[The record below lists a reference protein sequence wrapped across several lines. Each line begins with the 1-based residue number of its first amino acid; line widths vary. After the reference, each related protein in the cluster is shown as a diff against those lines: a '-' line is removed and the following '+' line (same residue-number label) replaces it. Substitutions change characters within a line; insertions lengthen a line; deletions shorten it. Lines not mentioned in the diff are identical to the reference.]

1 MEERM
6 EERKEETKQESRNE
20 QLLRH
25 KIECMLFVAGDPV
38 AITELARVLDLPM
51 PKMRN
56 LLSEMEYSYRVEG
69 RGVQLLVTHD
79 TAQLVSNRDYIEE
92 VKQLVNPD
100 ETKSVSQSLLE
111 TLAVIAYRQPVTRAD
126 VERVRGVRCDYA
138 VTQLQK
144 LDLIVEV
151 GRKDV
156 VGHPTLFGTTDKFL
170 RQFGIHTVDEM
181 PNFQHY
187 SQEIIEDSSEEIPVV

>member
-1 MEERM
+1 MEERT
-6 EERKEETKQESRNE
+6 EENKQETRSE
-20 QLLRH
+20 QVLRH

-38 AITELARVLDLPM
+38 AIAELARVLDLSTPNT
-51 PKMRN
+51 RT

-100 ETKSVSQSLLE
+100 ETKNVSQSLLE

-144 LDLIVEV
+144 LGLIVEV

-170 RQFGIHTVDEM
+170 RQFGIHAVDEM
-181 PNFQHY
+181 PNFLHY
-187 SQEIIEDSSEEIPVV
+187 SQEIFEDSSEEIPVV

>member
-1 MEERM
+1 MEEQIVSQ
-6 EERKEETKQESRNE
+6 TVY
-20 QLLRH
+20 H
-25 KIECMLFVAGDPV
+25 KIECLLFVAGDPV

-51 PKMRN
+51 PKMRLTLAQMEQHY
-56 LLSEMEYSYRVEG
+56 LLEG

-92 VKQLVNPD
+92 VKQLLNPD

-111 TLAVIAYRQPVTRAD
+111 TLAVIAYRQPVTRSD

-144 LDLIVEV
+144 LNLIVEV

-170 RQFGIHTVDEM
+170 RQFGIHSVEEM
-181 PNFQHY
+181 PNFMHY

>member
-6 EERKEETKQESRNE
+6 EERNEETKQESRNE
-20 QLLRH
+20 QVLWH

-38 AITELARVLDLPM
+38 AIAELARVLDLPT
-51 PKMRN
+51 PKTRT

-100 ETKSVSQSLLE
+100 ETKNVSQSLLE

-144 LDLIVEV
+144 LGLIVEV

-170 RQFGIHTVDEM
+170 RQFGIHAVDEM
-181 PNFQHY
+181 PNFLHY
-187 SQEIIEDSSEEIPVV
+187 SQEIFEDSSEEIPVV

>member
-1 MEERM
+1 MEERL
-6 EERKEETKQESRNE
+6 EEKKEEIKSDPH
-20 QLLRH
+20 LWH

-38 AITELARVLDLPM
+38 AINELARVLDLPM
-51 PKMRN
+51 QKMRHT
-56 LLSEMEYSYRVEG
+56 LSEMEYSYQVEG

-79 TAQLVSNRDYIEE
+79 TA
-92 VKQLVNPD
+92 QLVNPD

-111 TLAVIAYRQPVTRAD
+111 TLAVIAYRQPVTRSD

-144 LDLIVEV
+144 LGLIVEV

-156 VGHPTLFGTTDKFL
+156 VGHPTLFATTDKFL

-187 SQEIIEDSSEEIPVV
+187 SQEILEDSSEEIPVV